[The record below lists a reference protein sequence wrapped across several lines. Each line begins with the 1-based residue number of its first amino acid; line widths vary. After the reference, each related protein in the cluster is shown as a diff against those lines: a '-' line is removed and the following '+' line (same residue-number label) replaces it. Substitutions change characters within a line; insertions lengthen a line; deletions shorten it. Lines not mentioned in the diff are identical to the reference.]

1 MLDDRFY
8 TSKGPLTLHD
18 IIEGL
23 EVKLPDPKFLDETIT
38 HPARLSGAPAGC
50 LVFLDNKKHLA
61 ELDTCKA
68 TACFVSE
75 ALSSHVGARHI
86 IPIISKTPRAHF
98 ARAMMRLAELQ
109 PLSSAG
115 TSKISDSAQIHTSAV
130 LGSNVVIGPRVV
142 ISPNVVI
149 GNGVTIGAGSIIG
162 ANVVIEAS
170 LIGEGCTI
178 KSGAIIGSAGF
189 GVANDELGVLTIPH
203 FGRVILGNS
212 VHIGANSCV
221 DRGQLGDTVIG
232 DDVKID
238 NLVQIA
244 HNVEIGS
251 GSRFAALT
259 GISGSCKIGKN
270 VMLGGSVGLAD
281 HITIGDNVHVA
292 ARSGVMHNIPDGEY
306 WGGTPAQPM
315 RQYMR
320 QIAVARK
327 LGRQSKVKGT
337 EDKNDA

>member
-8 TSKGPLTLHD
+8 TSKGPLTLQD

-23 EVKLPDPKFLDETIT
+23 EVTLPDPKFLDETIT
-38 HPARLSGAPAGC
+38 HPARLGGAAPGS
-50 LVFLDNKKHLA
+50 LVFLENKKHLA

-68 TACFVSE
+68 TACFVNE
-75 ALSSHVGARHI
+75 ALSSHVGARHV

-98 ARAMMRLAELQ
+98 ARAMMRLAEFR

-115 TSKISDSAQIHTSAV
+115 TSEISASAQVHQSAV
-130 LGSNVVIGPRVV
+130 LGSNVVIGSHVL

-149 GNGVTIGAGSIIG
+149 GNGVTIGAGSVIG
-162 ANVVIEAS
+162 ANAVIEAS
-170 LIGEGCTI
+170 WIGENCTI
-178 KSGAIIGSAGF
+178 KSGAVIGSAGF
-189 GVANDELGVLTIPH
+189 GVANDELGTLNIPH
-203 FGRVILGNS
+203 FGRVIFGNF

-244 HNVEIGS
+244 HNVEIGP
-251 GSRFAALT
+251 GCRFAALT

-270 VMLGGSVGLAD
+270 VMLGGSVGIAD
-281 HITIGDNVHVA
+281 HITIGDNVHIA
-292 ARSGVMHNIPDGEY
+292 ARSGIMHNIPDGEY

-320 QIAVARK
+320 QIAMARK

-337 EDKNDA
+337 GDENDA